1 MQYQVKLT
9 GKTQLHDF
17 TKALMQIILDFSNY
31 LPACHVQKGKALFNT
46 MRTNCLKTYVLLD

>member
-17 TKALMQIILDFSNY
+17 TKALMQIILDFSN
-31 LPACHVQKGKALFNT
+31 F
-46 MRTNCLKTYVLLD
+46 LLVMSKKERHCSTQ